1 VPIRHFPIWPTKC
14 SFLGR
19 FSAAGA
25 LLVQAEFVAIA
36 QQHPALFGAELLV
49 LAVAGRSLF
58 AAGSLPERIARLRF
72 LRDWLCCHIGFLAL
86 VVHLLSRQ
94 EAHFL
99 GGRLSVGFCLPTSF
113 RGHISRYRGLEFL
126 PVLIPEAFPFGVA
139 FDSGIECFCDHMT
152 DCRWILFVQVRAV
165 SDELCIDV
173 RAQPNAVG
181 CDWRLIFR
189 C

>member
-1 VPIRHFPIWPTKC
+1 LAAFLLLAHFSFRL
-14 SFLGR
+14 SFLQLHSNIR
-19 FSAAGA
+19 RCLALSCLRLL
-25 LLVQAEFVAIA
+25 LLVA
-36 QQHPALFGAELLV
+36 
-49 LAVAGRSLF
+49 RSLLLGRYPSGLLICVSF
-58 AAGSLPERIARLRF
+58 GTG
-72 LRDWLCCHIGFLAL
+72 C
-86 VVHLLSRQ
+86 VVISVFWHSWFTSFPGKKRVC
-94 EAHFL
+94 L
-99 GGRLSVGFCLPTSF
+99 GGRLSVGFSLPASF

-181 CDWRLIFR
+181 CDWRFIFR